1 MSASIEIVA
10 IAGMAEIEPG
20 ADLGALIVAAAHAA
34 ALELGDGDIVCISQ
48 KAVSKAEDRFRVL
61 AEVEP
66 GARAQGIAAELDRD
80 PRLVELVLAESRRIV
95 RATAAALIVERN
107 DGWICANAGIDA
119 SNVGRDGAVLL
130 LPADAD
136 ASARRIRTELE
147 RACGARPGVLVSRQ
161 LRAPVASRPGGRR
174 DRLRRGQRRRRLA
187 RARRH
192 RRSRADRD
200 RDRPRR
206 SARRR
211 RRSRSRQG
219 LARAGSARARGVA
232 VADRRRRSRCA
243 GAAARSRLGPVP
255 LIV

>member
-10 IAGMAEIEPG
+10 IAGMPEIEPG

-34 ALELGDGDIVCISQ
+34 ALELGDGDIVCVSQ

-147 RACGARPGVLVSRQ
+147 RACGARPGVLVSDSFGRPWRLGQADVAIGCAGVSVVDDWRGRADTDGRELTATVTALADQ
-161 LRAPVASRPGGRR
+161 LAAAADLARDKASREPAVLVRGASRWRTADDGPG
-174 DRLRRGQRRRRLA
+174 A
-187 RARRH
+187 RALQ
-192 RRSRADRD
+192 RD
-200 RDRPRR
+200 P
-206 SARRR
+206 
-211 RRSRSRQG
+211 
-219 LARAGSARARGVA
+219 GSDLFR
-232 VADRRRRSRCA
+232 
-243 GAAARSRLGPVP
+243 
-255 LIV
+255 